1 MTIES
6 GLGNLVTGAGNAG
19 QAGLAWA
26 NARLENIVGSVK
38 TGLGNIWGGGFA
50 GISIERINSDL
61 IPAVNKYC
69 ETIES
74 AINQFNADADVTSS
88 FAGTELET
96 AVQDFIKAIKEL
108 LAAYVST
115 MRKEIAAINSAYEQY
130 TSGAQNVAS
139 NVASNAS
146 EIRAAANDIR
156 LD

>member
-50 GISIERINSDL
+50 GISIERIN
-61 IPAVNKYC
+61 
-69 ETIES
+69 
-74 AINQFNADADVTSS
+74 ADVTSS

-130 TSGAQNVAS
+130 TSGAQNGAS